1 MTRRRGARDGEAGF
15 SLIEAVV
22 ALAVAALAMAAVYQ
36 LISTGLS
43 GAREAEARARAVLLA
58 QSLLADLE
66 TGPLQAAERSGGE
79 TGLRW
84 HTRVALYRTLP
95 LPAEPAAPPDDDEE
109 EDNGRRGPRGGEG
122 LVPALHLLEVTV
134 AWGEGEGRRFELRS
148 LRLGAVP

>member
-1 MTRRRGARDGEAGF
+1 MTRRRGGRAGEAGF

-22 ALAVAALAMAAVYQ
+22 ALAVAALAVAAVYQ
-36 LISTGLS
+36 LIATGLT

-66 TGPLQAAERSGGE
+66 SGPLRATERSGGE
-79 TGLRW
+79 AGLRW
-84 HTRVALYRTLP
+84 HSRIAPYRALP
-95 LPAEPAAPPDDDEE
+95 LSAASPDEDGDDD
-109 EDNGRRGPRGGEG
+109 DGPRRARGTEAPA
-122 LVPALHLLEVTV
+122 PALHLLEVVV

>member
-1 MTRRRGARDGEAGF
+1 MTRRYGARDGEAGF

-79 TGLRW
+79 AGLRW
-84 HTRVALYRTLP
+84 RTRVALYRTLP

-109 EDNGRRGPRGGEG
+109 ENGPRRPRGGEG
-122 LVPALHLLEVTV
+122 LVPALYLLEVTV